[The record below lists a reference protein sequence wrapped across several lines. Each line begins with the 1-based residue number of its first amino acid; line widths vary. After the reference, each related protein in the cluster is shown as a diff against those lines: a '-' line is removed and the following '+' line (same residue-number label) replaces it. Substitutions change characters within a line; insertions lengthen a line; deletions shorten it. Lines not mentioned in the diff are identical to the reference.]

1 MPCPAPGARTVLRLW
16 RWLPALLVLALGSG
30 CATFRSY
37 DKELT
42 TTLSEASGGALDAA
56 IRDLDKNNKGKD
68 HDLLYYL
75 EMGELKRLK
84 TDYPGSQSA
93 WFAAEQRVLDWEA
106 AATADPARVAGAA
119 LSYVVNDKLRPYE
132 GHDYE
137 KVMLTTRMAMNHLA
151 MGEWDN
157 ARVAIKRTHE
167 REAVIAAVRSHEYEQ
182 LRAEARKRGYTPSFK
197 DLNGYPITEIDNPE
211 VNSLRNS
218 YQSAISHYLA
228 GFIYEAE
235 GEPSLAAPGYRQAI
249 ELRPGV
255 PLLEE
260 ALAGL
265 DQRMATHDN
274 STTDTLFLIETGLA
288 PAIQSRQFSL
298 PIPINGELVLVSV
311 SFPTMRAQG
320 GMGAPGNLTVDGG
333 APLAPVQVTSID
345 AMARRALQDEMPGIM
360 LRAAIRST
368 AKAAAQ
374 YQAQRA
380 ARQKH
385 YKGDDGAA
393 AALELAAIAL
403 AIGSAVTESA
413 DERSWRSLP
422 AQMYIV
428 RCRLPRGRHMVTID
442 TPDGPRSLEVN
453 ISGTHTF
460 VGLRFLRGRL
470 FAMLPPAGAGGA
482 GAGQPASAP
491 APVGTVPAVHE
502 EPAAPAGAGAR
513 RTDSPAN

>member
-1 MPCPAPGARTVLRLW
+1 MPRSRPGARTALPLW
-16 RWLPALLVLALGSG
+16 RWVPPLLILVLSSG

-56 IRDLDKNNKGKD
+56 IRQVEKNNKGKD

-75 EMGELKRLK
+75 ELGELKRLK

-93 WFAAEQRVLDWEA
+93 WLSAEQRVLDWEA
-106 AATADPARVAGAA
+106 AAKADPARVAGVA

-167 REAVIAAVRSHEYEQ
+167 REAVIAAVRGREYEQ
-182 LRAEARKRGYTPSFK
+182 VRAEARKRGYTPGFK

-211 VNSLRNS
+211 VNGLRNS
-218 YQSAISHYLA
+218 YQSAVSHYLA
-228 GFIYEAE
+228 GFIYEAQ
-235 GEPSLAAPGYRQAI
+235 GEPSLAAPGYRQAN
-249 ELRPGV
+249 ELRPGA

-265 DQRMATHDN
+265 DQRMATHDSN
-274 STTDTLFLIETGLA
+274 TTDTLFLIETGLA
-288 PAIQSRQFSL
+288 PAIQSKDFNL
-298 PIPINGELVLVSV
+298 PIPVNGEWVLVSV
-311 SFPTMRAQG
+311 AFPTLRAQD

-333 APLAPVQVTSID
+333 APLSPVQLTSVD

-368 AKAAAQ
+368 AKAVAQ
-374 YQAQRA
+374 YQTLRA
-380 ARQKH
+380 ARNRHNQ
-385 YKGDDGAA
+385 GDQNTAVA
-393 AALELAAIAL
+393 LQLAALAL

-422 AQMYIV
+422 AQVYIARV
-428 RCRLPRGRHMVTID
+428 RLPGGRHTVTIE

-453 ISGTHTF
+453 ISGSYAF
-460 VGLRFLRGRL
+460 VGLRLLRGHL
-470 FAMLPPAGAGGA
+470 FAMLPPAVAGGA
-482 GAGQPASAP
+482 AQPASTPAP
-491 APVGTVPAVHE
+491 ADSVPAVRE
-502 EPAAPAGAGAR
+502 EAAAPEPAGVQ

>member
-1 MPCPAPGARTVLRLW
+1 VPRSRPGALTTLQPW
-16 RWLPALLVLALGSG
+16 RWLPALLVLGLSSG

-42 TTLSEASGGALDAA
+42 TTLSQASGGALDAA
-56 IRDLDKNNKGKD
+56 IRQLEKNNKGKD
-68 HDLLYYL
+68 RDLLYYL
-75 EMGELKRLK
+75 EIGELKRLK

-106 AATADPARVAGAA
+106 AAKADPARVAGAA
-119 LSYVVNDKLRPYE
+119 LSYLVNDKLRPYE

-167 REAVIAAVRSHEYEQ
+167 REAVIAAVRSREYEQ
-182 LRAEARKRGYTPSFK
+182 VRDEARKRGYTPGFK

-228 GFIYEAE
+228 GFVYEAQ
-235 GEPSLAAPGYRQAI
+235 GEASLAAPGYRQAI

-265 DQRMATHDN
+265 DQRMATHDP

-288 PAIQSRQFSL
+288 PAIESKEFKL
-298 PIPINGELVLVSV
+298 PMEINGEWVLVAAAY
-311 SFPTMRAQG
+311 PTLRAQG
-320 GMGAPGNLTVDGG
+320 GMGVPGNITVDSG
-333 APLAPVQVTSID
+333 APLTPTQVTSID
-345 AMARRALQDEMPGIM
+345 AMARRALRDDMPGIL
-360 LRAAIRST
+360 LRSAIRST

-374 YQAQRA
+374 YELQHA
-380 ARQKH
+380 ARRKNNH
-385 YKGDDGAA
+385 GNNKEA
-393 AALELAAIAL
+393 AALELAALAL
-403 AIGSAVTESA
+403 ALGSAVTESA

-422 AQMYIV
+422 AQMYIA
-428 RCRLPRGRHMVTID
+428 RGRIPPGRHTVTID
-442 TPDGPRSLEVN
+442 TPDGPRSVEVN
-453 ISGTHTF
+453 ISGSHAF
-460 VGLRFLRGRL
+460 VELRFLRGRL
-470 FAMLPPAGAGGA
+470 FAMLPATGTGGTA
-482 GAGQPASAP
+482 AVQPATAP
-491 APVGTVPAVHE
+491 APASSPPAVQE
-502 EPAAPAGAGAR
+502 QPAAPAPAGAGS
-513 RTDSPAN
+513 TDSPAN